1 MNAQVDEFPK
11 TLISAVLDKQFIVV
25 LAVIAFLAW
34 QTQVLS
40 ATFRPGLRN
49 VPGPWP
55 AKFTSLWRVMF
66 VYDGEAHEKY
76 RKLHTTYGPI
86 VRTAPNVVDISDPS
100 AISAIYGINSKYLKS
115 DFYSAFDVIYENDF
129 MPSMF
134 TTRSTDE
141 HKALKRPVAQK
152 FSMSSVK
159 TLEYLVDPCS
169 EIFSQAMKDLQG
181 QVVDLGA
188 WLQWYA
194 FDVIGAMTFAR
205 RFGFM
210 EQRKD
215 VHRVISGIDLGL
227 RVGGVLGQVPLLNRF
242 SWRNKTVRNAF
253 CYFSLPDPMAI
264 VTKMVLDAV
273 EAYDAEAATG
283 NERADFL
290 AFFRQQSK
298 SSGEHMPQKELMN
311 HLTNNLLAGSD
322 TTGTSLRVVFYYLLK
337 HPKCY
342 QRLQEEV
349 DHLDGSG
356 KLSPVITYA
365 ESLQMNY
372 LQLCLKEAMRMH
384 PGVQFPLERIV
395 PSGGAKICGQ
405 FMPEGTIVGVNAA
418 VVHRDRQIFGEDADE
433 FRPERWLCDEEKAK
447 VMDRHLLTFGA
458 GARTCIG
465 KNISIMEMG
474 KLVPQ
479 VLRQFHLEWASDEP
493 AWKVETYWFSKQTGL
508 LVRFRE
514 RS

>member
-100 AISAIYGINSKYLKS
+100 AISAIYGINSKYLKVRGHSSTSFADQPKWRRGQEFGRQKYRLMSFQS

-264 VTKMVLDAV
+264 VTKVSMIL
-273 EAYDAEAATG
+273 
-283 NERADFL
+283 
-290 AFFRQQSK
+290 
-298 SSGEHMPQKELMN
+298 
-311 HLTNNLLAGSD
+311 
-322 TTGTSLRVVFYYLLK
+322 
-337 HPKCY
+337 HPT
-342 QRLQEEV
+342 
-349 DHLDGSG
+349 
-356 KLSPVITYA
+356 LS
-365 ESLQMNY
+365 
-372 LQLCLKEAMRMH
+372 
-384 PGVQFPLERIV
+384 
-395 PSGGAKICGQ
+395 IC
-405 FMPEGTIVGVNAA
+405 PTIMSN
-418 VVHRDRQIFGEDADE
+418 
-433 FRPERWLCDEEKAK
+433 
-447 VMDRHLLTFGA
+447 
-458 GARTCIG
+458 
-465 KNISIMEMG
+465 
-474 KLVPQ
+474 
-479 VLRQFHLEWASDEP
+479 
-493 AWKVETYWFSKQTGL
+493 
-508 LVRFRE
+508 RFRWYWTRWRPMTRKQPRE
-514 RS
+514 MNELIFWHSFGSNQSPLGNTCRRRS